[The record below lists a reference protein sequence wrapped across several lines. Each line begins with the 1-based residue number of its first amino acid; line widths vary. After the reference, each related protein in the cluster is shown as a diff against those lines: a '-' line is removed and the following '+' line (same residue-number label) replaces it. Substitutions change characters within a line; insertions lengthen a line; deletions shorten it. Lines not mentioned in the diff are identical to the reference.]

1 MFKLLFKSFKQNVVL
16 KINAITKNNSFLKNI
31 FVVASGSIVAR
42 LIVVLSSPIVT
53 RLYSPENFGIFAA
66 FISITSVLAVLTT
79 LRYSI
84 AIPIERDEKLVD
96 NLLLLCLFIT
106 SSLSFLCLLVLFFS
120 GEYITEKYL
129 TKGLGIFIWIIPII
143 FFGQG
148 FYETFN
154 NWAIRGKK
162 FNLIT
167 RTTISQSI
175 SSSLIK
181 VGFGYLALIPLG
193 LFIGKIVETFSG
205 IGSLL
210 LSFLK
215 EKPRFYKNYSWQKL
229 KFVAVK
235 YKKFPLIQTWSNLLL
250 SLSSQLPILFIGALY
265 GSNILGLFALAM
277 SMISLP
283 MTLIG
288 NSISQVYYS
297 EITSYGTKNPQKIY
311 DLTLSVMKNM
321 LKISLFPVI
330 IIAIFGPWIF
340 SLIFG
345 FEWYDSGIYARY
357 YSVNIIFS
365 LILIPISNIF
375 NVCKKQEV
383 QLKLNIIRITFIVIV
398 FCICHYLDFSAK
410 QAIIL
415 YSLFIA
421 IFSVYTTFTILKI
434 VKKLKLN
441 NV

>member
-1 MFKLLFKSFKQNVVL
+1 M
-16 KINAITKNNSFLKNI
+16 FLKNI
-31 FVVASGSIVAR
+31 VIVASGSTVAR
-42 LIVVLSSPIVT
+42 LIVVLTSPIVT
-53 RLYSPENFGIFAA
+53 RLYSPQDFGIFAA
-66 FISITSVLAVLTT
+66 FSSITSVLAVLAT
-79 LRYSI
+79 LRYAI
-84 AIPIERDEKLVD
+84 AIPVERDEKLAD
-96 NLLLLCLFIT
+96 NLLQLCLFIT
-106 SSLSFLCLLVLFFS
+106 FSLSFLCLLGLFFF
-120 GEYITEKYL
+120 GDYITEKYL
-129 TKGLGIFIWIIPII
+129 TKELRIFIWIIPIV

-148 FYETFN
+148 FYETLN

-167 RTTISQSI
+167 RTKISQGI

-235 YKKFPLIQTWSNLLL
+235 YKKFPLIQTWSNLLMT
-250 SLSSQLPILFIGALY
+250 LSSQLPILFIGAFY
-265 GSNILGLFALAM
+265 GSNVLGLFALAIA
-277 SMISLP
+277 MISLP
-283 MTLIG
+283 TTLIG
-288 NSISQVYYS
+288 QSIAQVYYS
-297 EITSYGTKNPQKIY
+297 EITSYGTNNPQKIY
-311 DLTLSVMKNM
+311 DLTLSIMKNM

-330 IIAIFGPWIF
+330 TLIIFGPWMF
-340 SLIFG
+340 SLFFG

-357 YSVNIIFS
+357 YSINIIFS
-365 LILIPISNIF
+365 LILTPITNIF
-375 NVCKKQEV
+375 NLYQKQEV
-383 QLKLNIIRITFIVIV
+383 QLKLNIIRLTFVVMV
-398 FCICHYLDFSAK
+398 FYICHYLDFSAK
-410 QAIIL
+410 SAIIF

-421 IFSVYTTFTILKI
+421 IFSVYTMFTILKI